1 MDIIAMIEEQQKGK
15 ENTPEWMIGEQL
27 KDICRREPESGAL
40 IGKDLGTITLETV
53 AGKLKAKA
61 DELHREQKGSCVC
74 ITPMVAEEIIREAYG
89 LPGAKPAE
97 EQIQKNADSD
107 FLDLADFL

>member
-1 MDIIAMIEEQQKGK
+1 MDVIAMIEEQQKGK

-27 KDICRREPESGAL
+27 KDICRREQESGAI
-40 IGKDLGTITLETV
+40 IGKDFGIITLEKV

-61 DELHREQKGSCVC
+61 DELHRKQKGSCVC

-89 LPGAKPAE
+89 LPGAVPEKAPK
-97 EQIQKNADSD
+97 QQNIDSD